1 MSKFDVIVLGG
12 GPAGVQAAI
21 SSRNTNPEKSI
32 ALIRKEEKA
41 LIPCGIPYVF
51 HNLNSV
57 DDDILPDALLLN
69 NKVELITGE
78 VVGRNG
84 KSITMAD
91 GQEFEFDKLVMAAGS
106 CPIKPKIPGI
116 DEEGVF
122 ILSKDYRELT
132 EMRSALQDKQRILVV
147 GGGYVGVEL
156 ADQLQ
161 SDGKDVTLVEM
172 MQTLLST
179 SVDPEFGE
187 KIRQTIEGQGTTVIT
202 GVGLKAFKRDGSEIV
217 AELDDG
223 KQINFDAAIISI
235 GFNPNTSLAEKF
247 GLAYDPAYGIEVDEY
262 LRTSDK
268 DIFAV
273 GDCAAKR
280 NCYTGEL
287 RRIMLASTAMS
298 QGRLAGSNL
307 FSINIMKTFSGT
319 LGSFATKVGHLALGV
334 TGLTET
340 QAKSMGVEY
349 VVGWADSVDR
359 HPGKLPG
366 SSKMS
371 LKLIYAKYSHIL
383 LGAQMLGG
391 DSVGET
397 INMLSVMIQ
406 KKMTDMEID
415 TLQIGTHPLLTPS
428 PLGYATIGATV
439 DAIMKWYH

>member
-1 MSKFDVIVLGG
+1 
-12 GPAGVQAAI
+12 
-21 SSRNTNPEKSI
+21 
-32 ALIRKEEKA
+32 
-41 LIPCGIPYVF
+41 
-51 HNLNSV
+51 
-57 DDDILPDALLLN
+57 
-69 NKVELITGE
+69 
-78 VVGRNG
+78 
-84 KSITMAD
+84 
-91 GQEFEFDKLVMAAGS
+91 
-106 CPIKPKIPGI
+106 
-116 DEEGVF
+116 
-122 ILSKDYRELT
+122 
-132 EMRSALQDKQRILVV
+132 
-147 GGGYVGVEL
+147 
-156 ADQLQ
+156 
-161 SDGKDVTLVEM
+161 
-172 MQTLLST
+172 
-179 SVDPEFGE
+179 
-187 KIRQTIEGQGTTVIT
+187 
-202 GVGLKAFKRDGSEIV
+202 
-217 AELDDG
+217 
-223 KQINFDAAIISI
+223 
-235 GFNPNTSLAEKF
+235 
-247 GLAYDPAYGIEVDEY
+247 
-262 LRTSDK
+262 
-268 DIFAV
+268 
-273 GDCAAKR
+273 
-280 NCYTGEL
+280 
-287 RRIMLASTAMS
+287 MS